1 MATIVEGAGPAQKRG
16 SAAGYSLFL
25 LFMANL
31 LNVADR
37 ALLGIVVDPVKA
49 DLGLSDAQISIVSGL
64 AFVLFNLVVG
74 IWIARWVDR
83 GNRKYILIFGITLWS
98 LATALTGLAQGF
110 ASLAI
115 TRILVGVGEA
125 TAFPV
130 AISMI
135 ADLFAPSR
143 RPRAVGVFQASIFV
157 GVVIGSIAAGML
169 AAAHGW
175 RTMFLICGGAG
186 LILVLVMLPTMREPT
201 RGRFD
206 ALSPPA
212 VEGGG
217 FMQSLLHL
225 IRLPGFALL
234 SLGTGIGSMA
244 GAVLPVWAPT
254 FLLRSHGVAL
264 ADVGALIGPAVG
276 IGGVAGTITAGLLA
290 SRFAA
295 RRGSEVH
302 GLMVPL
308 IALPI
313 AAPFFAIF
321 CFAPSLLLTMLA
333 AAVMNFLLSSCLG
346 PCIAAAIALSPPSS
360 RAVSS
365 TLMLA
370 ASGIIGAALA
380 PLIVGV
386 TSDALAPGL
395 GAESLRYAMATMMV
409 TPPLAALILWAAF
422 RRARPAETA

>member
-1 MATIVEGAGPAQKRG
+1 MATIVESAGIAADRRP
-16 SAAGYSLFL
+16 AAGYSLFL

-49 DLGLSDAQISIVSGL
+49 DLGLNDAQISIVSGL

-83 GNRKYILIFGITLWS
+83 GNRKYILILGITLWS
-98 LATALTGLAQGF
+98 VATALTGLAQGF
-110 ASLAI
+110 ASLAV

-143 RPRAVGVFQASIFV
+143 RPRAVGLFQASIFV
-157 GVVIGSIAAGML
+157 GVVVGSIAAGVL

-175 RTMFLICGGAG
+175 RAMFLICGAAG
-186 LILVLVMLPTMREPT
+186 LLLVLVMLPTMREPA

-206 ALSPPA
+206 AAAPPA
-212 VEGGG
+212 PGGTG
-217 FMQSLLHL
+217 FLQALLHL

-234 SLGTGIGSMA
+234 SLGTGVGSMA

-254 FLLRSHGVAL
+254 FLLRSHDVAL

-276 IGGVAGTITAGLLA
+276 LGGVAGTIVAGLLA

-302 GLMVPL
+302 GLIVPL

-321 CFAPSLLLTMLA
+321 CFAPSLLMTMLA

-346 PCIAAAIALSPPSS
+346 PCIASAIALSPPTS

-395 GAESLRYAMATMMV
+395 GTESLRYAMATMMV

-422 RRARPAETA
+422 RRARPVVAA